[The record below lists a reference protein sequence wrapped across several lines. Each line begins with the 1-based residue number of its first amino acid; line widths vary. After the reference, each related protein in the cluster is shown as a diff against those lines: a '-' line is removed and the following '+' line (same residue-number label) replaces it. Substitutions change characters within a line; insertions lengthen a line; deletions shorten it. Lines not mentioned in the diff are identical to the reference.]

1 MNWLRMNKSVTIRKA
16 TSALLGVVALLVVTG
31 CQKKRPNVLP
41 AAAEAPA
48 ITIPSP
54 FPPEPAVAETTT
66 TPPTTTPQ
74 QAPPP
79 TEETPSTTKSKA
91 KHANHSNKNSKEGGK
106 TEVATKTPGKVV
118 VEEGGVSET
127 PAQAISAGMDQ
138 NEAVHERQ
146 VTEQLLQSTDSNL
159 KALNRTL
166 NSDEQAM
173 VEQIKTYVAQSR
185 AAINDG
191 DLVRANN
198 LALKAHLL
206 SDALAKH

>member
-1 MNWLRMNKSVTIRKA
+1 MSKSFAIRKA
-16 TSALLGVVALLVVTG
+16 APALLSLLALVVATG
-31 CQKKRPNVLP
+31 CQKKRPNLP
-41 AAAEAPA
+41 TAAEAPA
-48 ITIPSP
+48 INIPSP

-66 TPPTTTPQ
+66 APPTTSPQ
-74 QAPPP
+74 QAPAQP
-79 TEETPSTTKSKA
+79 EETPSASKPKTKRN
-91 KHANHSNKNSKEGGK
+91 NHSSKNSKESGK
-106 TEVATKTPGKVV
+106 AEVAAKTPGKVV
-118 VEEGGVSET
+118 VDEGGVSEP
-127 PAQAISAGMDQ
+127 PAQAISAGVDQ
-138 NEAVHERQ
+138 NEAAHERQ

-173 VEQIKTYVAQSR
+173 VEQIKSYVAQSR
-185 AAINDG
+185 AASNDG

>member
-1 MNWLRMNKSVTIRKA
+1 MNKRIGIRHVYVA
-16 TSALLGVVALLVVTG
+16 GVLALVVLTG
-31 CQKKRPNVLP
+31 CQKKRPSVP
-41 AAAEAPA
+41 PSAAEAPA

-66 TPPTTTPQ
+66 T
-74 QAPPP
+74 APPAASQP
-79 TEETPSTTKSKA
+79 VEAQPEEAPSSTKPKP
-91 KHANHSNKNSKEGGK
+91 KHSNHSNKNSKEGN
-106 TEVATKTPGKVV
+106 TEVASKTPGKVV
-118 VEEGGVSET
+118 VEEGGVSEA

-138 NEAVHERQ
+138 NQAAQQRQ

-166 NSDEQAM
+166 NSDEKAM
-173 VEQIKTYVAQSR
+173 VEQIKSYVTQSR

-206 SDALAKH
+206 SDALVKH

>member
-1 MNWLRMNKSVTIRKA
+1 MNKRIGIRHVYVA
-16 TSALLGVVALLVVTG
+16 GVLALVVLTG
-31 CQKKRPNVLP
+31 CQKKRPSVP
-41 AAAEAPA
+41 PSAAEAPA

-66 TPPTTTPQ
+66 T
-74 QAPPP
+74 APPAASQP
-79 TEETPSTTKSKA
+79 VEAQPEEAPSSTKPKP
-91 KHANHSNKNSKEGGK
+91 KHSNHSNKNSKEGK
-106 TEVATKTPGKVV
+106 TEVASKTPGKVV
-118 VEEGGVSET
+118 VEEGGVSEA

-138 NEAVHERQ
+138 NQAAQQRQ

-166 NSDEQAM
+166 NSDEKAM
-173 VEQIKTYVAQSR
+173 VEQIKSYVTQSR

-206 SDALAKH
+206 SDALVKH

>member
-1 MNWLRMNKSVTIRKA
+1 MNRSLMARLS
-16 TSALLGVVALLVVTG
+16 LLGVGTLLLVSG
-31 CQKKRPNVLP
+31 CQKKRPNVPP

-54 FPPEPAVAETTT
+54 FPPEPAVAEKTPAPPATT
-66 TPPTTTPQ
+66 
-74 QAPPP
+74 APPP
-79 TEETPSTTKSKA
+79 AATEPEETPTATKPKA
-91 KHANHSNKNSKEGGK
+91 KHTNHKNSKENGK
-106 TEVATKTPGKVV
+106 SEVATKTPGKVV
-118 VEEGGVSET
+118 VEEGGTSEA
-127 PAQAISAGMDQ
+127 PQQAISAGMDQ
-138 NEAVHERQ
+138 SQAAHERQ
-146 VTEQLLQSTDSNL
+146 ATEQLLQSTDSNL

-173 VEQIKTYVAQSR
+173 VDQIKSYMTQSR

-206 SDALAKH
+206 SDALVKH